1 VDWLTFG
8 PGRPAA
14 FARKDDLRSFLNL
27 RPLDFYL
34 LTKHNICMS
43 FYEILLVL
51 LIAILLLKPE
61 DIPLVAKKFIQ
72 SKNYIFSIKEEIAT
86 AIHKEVY
93 SEIEGD
99 VADMNKYLEKIIEIE
114 GKYDGDYD
122 LISVKKKYTT
132 LLKNSKN
139 V

>member
-1 VDWLTFG
+1 
-8 PGRPAA
+8 
-14 FARKDDLRSFLNL
+14 
-27 RPLDFYL
+27 
-34 LTKHNICMS
+34 MS

-114 GKYDGDYD
+114 GKYDGDHD

>member
-1 VDWLTFG
+1 
-8 PGRPAA
+8 
-14 FARKDDLRSFLNL
+14 
-27 RPLDFYL
+27 
-34 LTKHNICMS
+34 MS